1 MDGTSGFQPLY
12 RQVYDYLVRQIAT
25 GVWRP
30 AEALP
35 SEQDLAGELGVSQG
49 TVRKALDVVAA
60 EKLVERRQGKGTY
73 VAEQTQERALF
84 RFFRWAYPGGR
95 RAIPTSMGETVK
107 RRPSTSDEQKKL
119 HLRENTKVIEIS
131 RRRLIDGKPAIVETI
146 VVPVTLFP
154 DLDKRVPLPNTLY
167 SLYQSAY
174 GVNIVAVEEEVRAEL
189 VRKDEAKKLNLT
201 VGSPILRIDRIAI
214 ALDGRRV
221 ELRVSRCNN
230 RDLVYAVTLR

>member
-1 MDGTSGFQPLY
+1 MDETPGFRPLY

-49 TVRKALDVVAA
+49 TVRKALDVLAA

-84 RFFRWAYPGGR
+84 RFFRWAYPGGQ

-107 RRPSTSDEQKKL
+107 RRSSTSDEQKKL
-119 HLRENTKVIEIS
+119 HLRENAKVVEIG
-131 RRRLIDGKPAIVETI
+131 RMRLIDGKPAIAETI
-146 VVPVTLFP
+146 VVPAILFP

-174 GVNIVAVEEEVRAEL
+174 GINIVAVEEEVRAEL
-189 VRKDEAKKLNLT
+189 VRKDDAKKLRLT
-201 VGSPILRIDRIAI
+201 VGSPLLRIDRIAI
-214 ALDGRRV
+214 ALDGGRV
-221 ELRVSRCNN
+221 ELRVSRCSTRN
-230 RDLVYAVTLR
+230 LVYALTIR

>member
-1 MDGTSGFQPLY
+1 MDGTSGYRPLY

-35 SEQDLAGELGVSQG
+35 SEQELAAELGVSQG

-84 RFFRWAYPGGR
+84 RFFRWAYPGGQ

-107 RRPSTSDEQKKL
+107 RRSSTSDEQIKL
-119 HLRENTKVIEIS
+119 HLRENAKVIEIS

-174 GVNIVAVEEEVRAEL
+174 GINIVAVEEEVRAEL
-189 VRKDEAKKLNLT
+189 VRKDDAKKLNLP
-201 VGSPILRIDRIAI
+201 VGSPLLRIERLAI
-214 ALDGRRV
+214 ALDGSRV

-230 RDLVYAVTLR
+230 RDLVYAVTIR